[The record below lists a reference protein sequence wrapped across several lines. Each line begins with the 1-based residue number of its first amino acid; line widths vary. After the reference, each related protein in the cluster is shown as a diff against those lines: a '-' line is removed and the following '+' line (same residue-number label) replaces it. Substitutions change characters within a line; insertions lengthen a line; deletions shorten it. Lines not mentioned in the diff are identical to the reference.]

1 MPACAPASPAPGGA
15 APARPCAYVNYASAR
30 ARRALKFTPCA
41 TAWLDGRHVPL
52 ARARVPVTTHALQ
65 YGTSVFEG
73 IRAYWNGKNLNVVRL
88 AEHARRLL
96 ESASFYSMS
105 PRHTAEEVA
114 AAVLGVCARNRLRQ
128 SCYVRPFCFVGDHG
142 INLDIAPG
150 APVHTAVYAFPA
162 SRLFP
167 ASGVRVG
174 VSSWKK
180 FSDASTPHMA
190 KAGGNYLNAILATQE
205 AHRNGH
211 DEAIMLD
218 SRGLV
223 SEAPGENVFVVR
235 RGELVTPTLAS
246 SALEG
251 LTRDCVLRLASD
263 AGMSARAGDIAR
275 SELYVADEIFLTGT
289 AAEVTPVISVDGHR
303 VGNGRPGKA
312 TRSLMRAYEDAV
324 MGRDGAHAGWLT
336 AVY

>member
-1 MPACAPASPAPGGA
+1 MKFSPCP
-15 APARPCAYVNYASAR
+15 
-30 ARRALKFTPCA
+30 

-73 IRAYWNGKNLNVVRL
+73 IRAYWNGRNLNVVRL
-88 AEHARRLL
+88 ADHARRLI

-105 PRHTAEEVA
+105 PRHTAGEIA
-114 AAVLGVCARNRLRQ
+114 SAVISVCAKNRLKR

-162 SRLFP
+162 ARLFP
-167 ASGVRVG
+167 ASGIRAG

-190 KAGGNYLNAILATQE
+190 KAGGNYLNAIVATQE
-205 AHRNGH
+205 ARRNGH

-251 LTRDCVLRLASD
+251 LTRDCVLHLASD
-263 AGMSARAGDIAR
+263 AGIGARAGDIAR
-275 SELYVADEIFLTGT
+275 SELYVADEVFLTGT
-289 AAEVTPVISVDGHR
+289 AAEVTPVTSVDGHR
-303 VGNGRPGKA
+303 VGGGRPGEVTK
-312 TRSLMRAYEDAV
+312 TLMRAYEDAV
-324 MGRDGAHAGWLT
+324 MGRDGTHSGWLT

>member
-1 MPACAPASPAPGGA
+1 MKFSPCP
-15 APARPCAYVNYASAR
+15 
-30 ARRALKFTPCA
+30 
-41 TAWLDGRHVPL
+41 TAWLDGRYCPL
-52 ARARVPVTTHALQ
+52 AGARVPITTHALH

-88 AEHARRLL
+88 DDHVRRLA

-105 PRHTAEEVA
+105 LKHSADELA
-114 AAVLGVCARNRLRQ
+114 SAVTGICRKNRLKK
-128 SCYVRPFCFVGDHG
+128 SCYVRPFCFVGDYG

-150 APVHTAVYAFPA
+150 APVRTAMYAFPA
-162 SRLFP
+162 GRLFP
-167 ASGVRVG
+167 ASGISAG

-190 KAGGNYLNAILATQE
+190 KAGGNYLNAIIATQE
-205 AHRNGH
+205 AHRNGY
-211 DEAIMLD
+211 DEAILLD
-218 SRGLV
+218 SRGFL

-235 RGELVTPTLAS
+235 HGELITPTLAS

-251 LTRDCVLRLASD
+251 LTRDCILQLAPD
-263 AGMSARAGDIAR
+263 AGIGARVGDIAR

-289 AAEVTPVISVDGHR
+289 AAEVTPVTSIDGKK
-303 VGNGRPGKA
+303 VGNGKPGEL
-312 TRSLMRAYEDAV
+312 TRTLMRAYEDAV
-324 MGRDGAHAGWLT
+324 MGRNETRAGWLT